1 MLVASD
7 YVNPFKTSLS
17 GLNLEDETTLLG
29 KDISKITLLCEGDS
43 HLDFK
48 GVQHW
53 EDRLN
58 FIRSKTLNIKDEY
71 RTKLDE
77 QRNFWG
83 FILALFSVFTF
94 PATFSTSYWLVIT
107 LFIFSISSFY

>member
-1 MLVASD
+1 M
-7 YVNPFKTSLS
+7 
-17 GLNLEDETTLLG
+17 EDETTLLG
-29 KDISKITLLCEGDS
+29 KDISKINLLCEGDP

-53 EDRLN
+53 EDRLQY
-58 FIRSKTLNIKDEY
+58 IKSKTLDIKEEY

-94 PATFSTSYWLVIT
+94 PATFSTGYW
-107 LFIFSISSFY
+107 

>member
-1 MLVASD
+1 MASD
-7 YVNPFKTSLS
+7 YVNPFKTSLTC
-17 GLNLEDETTLLG
+17 LDLEDETTLLG
-29 KDISKITLLCEGDS
+29 KDISKISLLCEGDS

-53 EDRLN
+53 EDKLQY
-58 FIRSKTLNIKDEY
+58 IRSKTLDIKEEY

-94 PATFSTSYWLVIT
+94 PATFSTGYW
-107 LFIFSISSFY
+107 

>member
-1 MLVASD
+1 
-7 YVNPFKTSLS
+7 
-17 GLNLEDETTLLG
+17 LG
-29 KDISKITLLCEGDS
+29 KDISKIALLSEGDP

-53 EDRLN
+53 EDRLK
-58 FIRSKTLNIKDEY
+58 FIQSKVLGIKEEY

-94 PATFSTSYWLVIT
+94 PAILSTGYWSGSPLRLLFLVS
-107 LFIFSISSFY
+107 LSLSLSLQGNEFREHGGALS